1 MKDTDLIA
9 DSIAHKSQ
17 LIKSIIKT
25 DKFDLISF
33 HNNQN
38 PENNLLIIYIEG
50 DGNSWKSK
58 YRISE
63 DPTPE
68 NPVALKLAA
77 IDPRPNVFYLARPC
91 QYLNKTGLQK
101 CSPIYWSSHRYSI
114 DVVNAVNQ
122 AITDIKSSNNACEIE
137 LVGFSGGG
145 VLAMLVAA
153 IRDDVS
159 KIITVASNI
168 DHVTWSKY
176 HNVSLL
182 EESLNPIDFINDFK
196 NIQQLHLWGE
206 KDALV
211 PVKTQTA
218 FINSLKKNKF
228 FEYRILPDFTHNCC
242 WDDYWAGA
250 LRP

>member
-1 MKDTDLIA
+1 LRAPDLKA
-9 DSIAHKSQ
+9 DSIAQKSQ

-33 HNNQN
+33 HNKQN
-38 PENNLLIIYIEG
+38 LENNLLIIYIEG

-91 QYLNKTGLQK
+91 QYLDKTGLQK

-114 DVVNAVNQ
+114 DVVNAINQ
-122 AITDIKSSNNACEIE
+122 AISSIKSSNNASKIE

-159 KIITVASNI
+159 KIITIASNI
-168 DHVTWSKY
+168 DHVPWSKY

-182 EESLNPIDFINDFK
+182 EGSLNPVDFINDLK

-206 KDALV
+206 KDRLV
-211 PVKTQTA
+211 PVKTQAT
-218 FINSLKKNKF
+218 FINSLEKNKL
-228 FEYRILPDFTHNCC
+228 FEYRILPEFTHTCC
-242 WDDYWAGA
+242 WGDYWADA
-250 LRP
+250 LRL